1 MMTLNQLIE
10 KLVSIQNGQNEID
23 DNSKEL
29 KILFEDSNPNNSVL
43 QGVSHVRVYPEN
55 GFVVI
60 SAMDEHTAASMGKF
74 DCSIVYI

>member
-10 KLVSIQNGQNEID
+10 KLVSIQNGID

-43 QGVSHVRVYPEN
+43 QGISHVRVYSED

>member
-10 KLVSIQNGQNEID
+10 KLVSIQNGIDD

-43 QGVSHVRVYPEN
+43 QGISHVRVHPED

-60 SAMDEHTAASMGKF
+60 SAMDEHTASSMGKF